1 MAEANT
7 EMLEAQ
13 LKQRGPPS
21 TLPGAVSTSPV
32 VAKAQAVVAAGGTPS
47 GAVVPRPPATPGT
60 SKSVT
65 SGGVGVAGTPTPGSG
80 VSYAVRQSPEK
91 ARPPSLQIPRT
102 DLSNAGPA
110 TGPAA
115 STSETK
121 GWGFWQGGKKKL
133 PGGLGSLTIP
143 SAAQIASALD
153 STTRP
158 TTPTSEKRSLEFAR
172 SPVAPFSSALPDIHS
187 MPRSPGGGGGG
198 GLHRSSSSVN
208 LPATR
213 EVPHSASASS
223 SAIAR
228 SAAAEAELS
237 RLHAAYKVTVSKMDG
252 MAKELAELKKG
263 KVEMEAE
270 LESLS
275 QALFEEANKMVA
287 DERRKRAEVEE
298 ALKEVKEE
306 REALRQTIKVL
317 GGQVDDQVE
326 GAGAGAK
333 VDETGGAGA
342 RTRDKT
348 KEKTKTKEEDKGLK
362 TPEEF
367 DEEMFVPRD
376 LDKHYAALRKTIHH
390 VSDGATGGTEVTS
403 SSPLDAFAAAIGAR
417 TGDGAGAGAGVG
429 VRGDAIPDG
438 GDDEGGILIVGPGST
453 TVPAEPGSTPPKLRA
468 ISVPTSPNPWA
479 EAPAIAPAIEMQA
492 PTPSPRAPTTE
503 VGGVG
508 GGGGVL
514 GQGDMSGGKGG
525 ALELELE
532 SGKVSEKETGKGPEP
547 PMSPVDELDKLMDKL
562 REDME

>member
-1 MAEANT
+1 
-7 EMLEAQ
+7 
-13 LKQRGPPS
+13 
-21 TLPGAVSTSPV
+21 
-32 VAKAQAVVAAGGTPS
+32 
-47 GAVVPRPPATPGT
+47 
-60 SKSVT
+60 
-65 SGGVGVAGTPTPGSG
+65 
-80 VSYAVRQSPEK
+80 
-91 ARPPSLQIPRT
+91 
-102 DLSNAGPA
+102 
-110 TGPAA
+110 
-115 STSETK
+115 
-121 GWGFWQGGKKKL
+121 
-133 PGGLGSLTIP
+133 
-143 SAAQIASALD
+143 
-153 STTRP
+153 
-158 TTPTSEKRSLEFAR
+158 
-172 SPVAPFSSALPDIHS
+172 
-187 MPRSPGGGGGG
+187 
-198 GLHRSSSSVN
+198 
-208 LPATR
+208 
-213 EVPHSASASS
+213 
-223 SAIAR
+223 
-228 SAAAEAELS
+228 
-237 RLHAAYKVTVSKMDG
+237 MDG

-287 DERRKRAEVEE
+287 DERRKRAAVEE

>member
-13 LKQRGPPS
+13 LKQRGPSS

-47 GAVVPRPPATPGT
+47 GAVVPRPPVTPGT

-65 SGGVGVAGTPTPGSG
+65 SGGVAVAGAATPGSG
-80 VSYAVRQSPEK
+80 VSYAVRRSPEK

-187 MPRSPGGGGGG
+187 MPRSPGGGSGG

-213 EVPHSASASS
+213 EAPHSASAST
-223 SAIAR
+223 SATAR

-326 GAGAGAK
+326 GAGASAEVG
-333 VDETGGAGA
+333 DTGGAGA
-342 RTRDKT
+342 RT
-348 KEKTKTKEEDKGLK
+348 KEKTKDEEKGLK

-403 SSPLDAFAAAIGAR
+403 SSPLDAFAAAIGAN
-417 TGDGAGAGAGVG
+417 TGAGAGNG
-429 VRGDAIPDG
+429 GDAGPD

-453 TVPAEPGSTPPKLRA
+453 TVPAEPGATPPKLRA
-468 ISVPTSPNPWA
+468 VSAPTSPNPWA

-503 VGGVG
+503 VGGGG

-514 GQGDMSGGKGG
+514 KHGDVSGGQGG
-525 ALELELE
+525 ALQLELE
-532 SGKVSEKETGKGPEP
+532 SGKVSEKETGKAPEP

-562 REDME
+562 REDMQ